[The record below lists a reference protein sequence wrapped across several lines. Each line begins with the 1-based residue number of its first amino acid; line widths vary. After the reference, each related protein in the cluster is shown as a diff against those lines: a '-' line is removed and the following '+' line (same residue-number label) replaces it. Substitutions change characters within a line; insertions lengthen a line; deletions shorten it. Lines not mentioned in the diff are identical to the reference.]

1 MHVTQPER
9 PRRSN
14 LERFAALVRLGI
26 KPSTAGRIA
35 NGSPVTMKDRDAVL
49 VALARASAPGAEWPP
64 RYEADAAIA
73 RTLRTSSRFRAACE
87 AAK

>member
-1 MHVTQPER
+1 MHVTQSER

-49 VALARASAPGAEWPP
+49 VALARASAAPIVVDVRRP
-64 RYEADAAIA
+64 RYELAGA
-73 RTLRTSSRFRAACE
+73 R
-87 AAK
+87 